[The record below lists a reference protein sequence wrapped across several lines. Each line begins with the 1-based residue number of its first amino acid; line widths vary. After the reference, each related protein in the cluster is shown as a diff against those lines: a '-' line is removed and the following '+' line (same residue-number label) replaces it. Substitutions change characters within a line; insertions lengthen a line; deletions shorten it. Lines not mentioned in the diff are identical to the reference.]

1 MLKAVALA
9 LLLSF
14 GAQAQ
19 DRAVLEVKDGTLRT
33 VAGDVVEVAGGAYL
47 PSATLIEVASE
58 VAALRAE
65 VRVLREP
72 DVKLIALCVGL
83 VVTGIAAG
91 YAAGVITR

>member
-1 MLKAVALA
+1 MKAVALV

-19 DRAVLEVKDGTLRT
+19 DRTVLEVKDGVIRT
-33 VAGDVVEVAGGAYL
+33 VDGQTREVTGGAYL

-72 DVKLIALCVGL
+72 DAKLIALCVGL

-91 YAAGVITR
+91 YVVGRISP